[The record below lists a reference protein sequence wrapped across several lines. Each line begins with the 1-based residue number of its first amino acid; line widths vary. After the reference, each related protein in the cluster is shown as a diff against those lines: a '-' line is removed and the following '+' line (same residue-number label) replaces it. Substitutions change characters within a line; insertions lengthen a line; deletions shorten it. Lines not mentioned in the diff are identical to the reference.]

1 MRTKKIFLNMLCDIL
16 PYLLIGIVGIIKM
29 DVLITY
35 VKTGNTFFV
44 NSSLDKANVTKVN
57 NALESLP
64 IPNNMP
70 VVKPDKSIV
79 YGCLESSNWVRV

>member
-1 MRTKKIFLNMLCDIL
+1 
-16 PYLLIGIVGIIKM
+16 M

-70 VVKPDKSIV
+70 VVKPDKAVV
-79 YGCLESSNWVRV
+79 YGCLESSSWVRV

>member
-1 MRTKKIFLNMLCDIL
+1 MLQNQFYNEQ
-16 PYLLIGIVGIIKM
+16 PKETAVTGEM

-57 NALESLP
+57 NALEALP